1 MFFQTRIIE
10 TLHRE
15 TSFFCVNFAIKKII
29 ILCTKFPQPLALTLL
44 QILYFSPNLISIIE
58 KTSDSILVSLNQT
71 RIIQKK
77 T

>member
-15 TSFFCVNFAIKKII
+15 TSFFCANFAIKKII
-29 ILCTKFPQPLALTLL
+29 ILCTKFPQPLALTLF